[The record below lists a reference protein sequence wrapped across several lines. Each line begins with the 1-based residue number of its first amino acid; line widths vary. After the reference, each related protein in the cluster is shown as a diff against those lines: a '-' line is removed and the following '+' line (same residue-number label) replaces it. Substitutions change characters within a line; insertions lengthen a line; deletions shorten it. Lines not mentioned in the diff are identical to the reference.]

1 MTVKQL
7 KEILAEY
14 DDPTLVVSDSEINF
28 VWALESGSKIVFGTI
43 EKDEL
48 K

>member
-1 MTVKQL
+1 MTIKQL
-7 KEILAEY
+7 KEILSEY
-14 DDPTLVVSDSEINF
+14 ADPTLVVSDSEINF
-28 VWALESGSKIVFGTI
+28 VWALESGSKIVLGTV